1 MPHERQGKRLRFH
14 GLLAQV
20 RETPANSVAGGRGIA
35 AKVRHVVCCRL
46 EQSEWCRPSP
56 RQAGRLRRAE
66 KYSLCRRHRHR
77 FRVRSRPA
85 RRGSFLRNN
94 HRSWIRRSNS
104 PLKDRVRLLCYRT
117 GWRDVLLGRIAN
129 AVVVDGFEAEGADG
143 PCGSRNGSPVVPE
156 RVSAVARNS
165 VAAGATAPTRTPV
178 LSSNVR
184 SSASTLRPRC
194 SRSISSAS

>member
-1 MPHERQGKRLRFH
+1 MRVRMPHERQGKRLRFH

-117 GWRDVLLGRIAN
+117 GWRDVLLGRIRECRRSRR
-129 AVVVDGFEAEGADG
+129 VRGRRCGRPLRFE
-143 PCGSRNGSPVVPE
+143 E
-156 RVSAVARNS
+156 RV
-165 VAAGATAPTRTPV
+165 TCRTGKSIRGGTQLRGRRGNRSDQDTGLV
-178 LSSNVR
+178 LER
-184 SSASTLRPRC
+184 SQ
-194 SRSISSAS
+194 